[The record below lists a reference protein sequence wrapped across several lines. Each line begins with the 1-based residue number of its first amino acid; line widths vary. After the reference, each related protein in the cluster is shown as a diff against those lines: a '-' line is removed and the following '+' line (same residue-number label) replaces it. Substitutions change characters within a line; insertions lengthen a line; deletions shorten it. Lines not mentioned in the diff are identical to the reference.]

1 MTKGDGTI
9 NLEGLAINNGC
20 WGNQVGTCG
29 FANDEVRLELDYQF
43 GHSLISQRLYKSLQ
57 TACDWPVPTPKDWQ
71 PSEACTAAVQEAHSQ
86 QGPGKWDNANT
97 YNFCTIEG
105 QVPASAMSDQQ
116 RMLKHGATEATL
128 NEEGR
133 QRWELRKAQAPAP
146 GAETTGPLGYQQIWC
161 GGSDA
166 YKVWSALPE
175 VQAAWH
181 VKPHDASGAMKY
193 TRAPAG
199 DLRPL
204 YKTLASKY
212 RMMIYSGD
220 ADGCVPHTGTEE
232 WTAELGYPITEDWRP
247 WLTDAH
253 GGNSSAGAV
262 TVGYTVQFGGGSKD
276 FRFATVMGSG
286 HEVPSFKPIPAYAA
300 VRRFQEGKPL

>member
-1 MTKGDGTI
+1 M
-9 NLEGLAINNGC
+9 
-20 WGNQVGTCG
+20 
-29 FANDEVRLELDYQF
+29 
-43 GHSLISQRLYKSLQ
+43 
-57 TACDWPVPTPKDWQ
+57 
-71 PSEACTAAVQEAHSQ
+71 AHAQ

-105 QVPASAMSDQQ
+105 QVPAASGLSDQQ
-116 RMLKHGATEATL
+116 RMLKHGATVSNRKTIAGLLALRLLHKNAVWIMMYISVYPFMVQAVSIGSCRKNGFNCMGQEAEL

-133 QRWELRKAQAPAP
+133 HRWELRKAQAPGP
-146 GAETTGPLGYQQIWC
+146 GETTGPLGYAQLWC

-166 YKVWSALPE
+166 YKVWSALPQ

-181 VKPHDASGAMKY
+181 VKTHDASGAMKY

-220 ADGCVPHTGTEE
+220 ADGCVPHTVR
-232 WTAELGYPITEDWRP
+232 LRDWLRQCSC
-247 WLTDAH
+247 L
-253 GGNSSAGAV
+253 
-262 TVGYTVQFGGGSKD
+262 
-276 FRFATVMGSG
+276 
-286 HEVPSFKPIPAYAA
+286 AA
-300 VRRFQEGKPL
+300 KPLICKCLCSPPHVAH